1 MKKHFI
7 LAAMAVAA
15 IFAGCSNE
23 NEENLMPNEGAP
35 VNFVID
41 GPVTRTTTDATSG
54 VTSFVEGDK
63 IAIYSNGLLND
74 MAGAVFTVGGGGAL
88 TADDNKSYAF
98 NGMSGAF
105 FYAYYPTTAM
115 GSATKAEFTV
125 TADQSAEGAFGASD
139 FMTVKASVPEPTADA
154 IPLSFAHR
162 LTLVKVAL
170 SGIIASKVE
179 INNVQPTA
187 TWTYSTDAVATSGI
201 ATTITMG
208 LNGSEYWA
216 VIPAQTIN
224 TGTVLF
230 TITAGDG
237 SVYTYTPTVS
247 SIIFNEGKA
256 KKFALALAS
265 TGDGTLVSLS
275 TDMEAAWG
283 KEEGDESGNI
293 TEVPLIA
300 PVTAGTQIRPGL
312 SKRTDLQAGE
322 WGTVFTATSF
332 TANADAAEGG
342 FDINVT
348 APASGSWYNRT
359 LYYRCAKDFD
369 IAKTYTLKFKASSAE
384 AGQLWISVTGIN
396 SDPKDIFYHLN
407 APALTS
413 NNNGARVLT
422 NTKSSPT
429 EFTIIITPN
438 LTAASS
444 TTANDGD
451 FTETAYTDYYIGFC
465 ASSNTA
471 TTTYSIRDIVLTQ
484 D

>member
-15 IFAGCSNE
+15 IFASCSNE
-23 NEENLMPNEGAP
+23 NEENLMPGEGAP

-63 IAIYSNGLLND
+63 IAIYSDGLQNE

-88 TADDNKSYAF
+88 TGNASYSF
-98 NGMSGAF
+98 NGLSGAN
-105 FYAYYPTTAM
+105 FYAYYPETAK
-115 GSATKAEFTV
+115 GDAASAEFTV
-125 TADQSAEGAFGASD
+125 ATDQSVANALDTSD
-139 FMTVKASVPEPTADA
+139 FMTATNNVGAA
-154 IPLSFAHR
+154 IPDPISLSFKHR

-170 SGIIASKVE
+170 SGITASKVE
-179 INNVQPTA
+179 INNVKPTA
-187 TWTYSTDAVATSGI
+187 TWTYATDLVATSGE
-201 ATTITMG
+201 ATTIRMG
-208 LNGSEYWA
+208 LKGSEYWA
-216 VIPAQTIN
+216 VIPAQTVN

-237 SVYTYTPTVS
+237 KVYTYTPTVS

-300 PVTAGTQIRPGL
+300 PVTTSTQIRSGL

-322 WGTVFTATSF
+322 WGTVFTAASF
-332 TANADAAEGG
+332 TAIAAAQDGG
-342 FDINVT
+342 FNINVT
-348 APASGSWYNRT
+348 APVSGSWYNRT

-429 EFTIIITPN
+429 EFTIKITPN

>member
-15 IFAGCSNE
+15 IFASCSNE
-23 NEENLMPNEGAP
+23 NEENLMPSEGAP

-63 IAIYSNGLLND
+63 IAIYSDGLQNE

-88 TADDNKSYAF
+88 TGNASYSF
-98 NGMSGAF
+98 NGLSGAN
-105 FYAYYPTTAM
+105 FYAYYPETAK
-115 GSATKAEFTV
+115 GDAASAEFTV
-125 TADQSAEGAFGASD
+125 AADQSAEGAFGASD
-139 FMTVKASVPEPTADA
+139 FMTAKKNVGAATSDA
-154 IPLSFAHR
+154 ISLSFAHR

-170 SGIIASKVE
+170 SGITASKVE

-187 TWTYSTDAVATSGI
+187 TWTYSTDAVATSGN
-201 ATTITMG
+201 ATTIRMG
-208 LNGSEYWA
+208 LNGDEYWA
-216 VIPAQTIN
+216 VIPAQTVNI
-224 TGTVLF
+224 GTILF
-230 TITAGDG
+230 TITASDG
-237 SVYTYTPTVS
+237 KVYTYTPTVS
-247 SIIFNEGKA
+247 NITFNEGKA
-256 KKFALALAS
+256 KKFTLALDP
-265 TGDGTLVSLS
+265 GKQTLVSLN
-275 TDMEAAWG
+275 TNMDVTWG
-283 KEEGDESGNI
+283 NDGDESGNI
-293 TEVPLIA
+293 TELPLIA
-300 PVTAGTQIRPGL
+300 PVTASTQIRTGL
-312 SKRTDLQAGE
+312 NKRTDLQAGE

-369 IAKTYTLKFKASSAE
+369 IAKTYTLKFKASSAK

-429 EFTIIITPN
+429 EFTIKITPN
-438 LTAASS
+438 LTAISS
-444 TTANDGD
+444 TTAADGD
-451 FTETAYTDYYIGFC
+451 FSTTSYTDYYIGFC
-465 ASSNTA
+465 VSSATA
-471 TTTYSIRDIVLTQ
+471 ITLYSIRDIVLTQ

>member
-41 GPVTRTTTDATSG
+41 GPVTRTTTNADTG
-54 VTSFVEGDK
+54 VTSFVENDK
-63 IAIYSNGLLND
+63 IAIYSNGLPNE
-74 MAGAVFTVGGGGAL
+74 MVGAVFTVGSGGAL
-88 TADDNKSYAF
+88 TGDASYTF
-98 NGMSGAF
+98 NGVDGAF
-105 FYAYYPTTAM
+105 FYAYYPTTAT
-115 GSATKAEFTV
+115 GSTTNVAFTV
-125 TADQSAEGAFGASD
+125 AADQSAANALDTSD
-139 FMTVKASVPEPTADA
+139 FMTATTSVPEAKADA
-154 IPLSFAHR
+154 IPLAFKHR

-170 SGIIASKVE
+170 SGITANRVE
-179 INNVQPTA
+179 INNVMPTA
-187 TWTYSTDAVATSGI
+187 TWTYSTDNVATSGDAI
-201 ATTITMG
+201 TITMG
-208 LNGSEYWA
+208 SKGNEYWA

-230 TITAGDG
+230 TITADG
-237 SVYTYTPTVS
+237 KTYTYTPTVS
-247 SIIFNEGKA
+247 NITFNEGKA

-312 SKRTDLQAGE
+312 SKRTELQAGG
-322 WGTVFTATSF
+322 WGTVFTAASF
-332 TANADAAEGG
+332 TATAAAQDGG
-342 FDINVT
+342 FDIDVT

-359 LYYRCAKDFD
+359 LFYRGAKDFD
-369 IAKTYTLKFKASSAE
+369 ITKAYTLKFKASSAA

-396 SDPKDIFYHLN
+396 SGSKDIFYYLN
-407 APALTS
+407 APAVTGT
-413 NNNGARVLT
+413 NTGARILVNT
-422 NTKSSPT
+422 NIKEN
-429 EFTIIITPN
+429 EFTININPK
-438 LTAASS
+438 LTSEINNATS
-444 TTANDGD
+444 D
-451 FTETAYTDYYIGFC
+451 FAENTYTNYYIGFC
-465 ASSNTA
+465 ASSATA
-471 TTTYSIRDIVLTQ
+471 ITKYSIRDIVLTQ

>member
-23 NEENLMPNEGAP
+23 NEENLMPSEGAP

-41 GPVTRTTTDATSG
+41 GPVTRTTTDATTG

-63 IAIYSNGLLND
+63 IAIYSDGLQNE

-88 TADDNKSYAF
+88 TGNASYSF
-98 NGMSGAF
+98 NGLSGAN
-105 FYAYYPTTAM
+105 FYAYYPETAK
-115 GSATKAEFTV
+115 GDAASAEFTV
-125 TADQSAEGAFGASD
+125 AADQSAEGAFGASD
-139 FMTVKASVPEPTADA
+139 FMTAKKNVGAATSDA
-154 IPLSFAHR
+154 ISLSFAHR

-170 SGIIASKVE
+170 SGITASKVE

-187 TWTYSTDAVATSGI
+187 TWTYSTDAVATSGN
-201 ATTITMG
+201 ATTIRMG
-208 LNGSEYWA
+208 LNGIEYWA
-216 VIPAQTIN
+216 VIPAQTVN

-237 SVYTYTPTVS
+237 KVYTYTPTVS

-300 PVTAGTQIRPGL
+300 PVTTSTPIT
-312 SKRTDLQAGE
+312 STTDRTKLRAGE
-322 WGTVFTATSF
+322 WGSIF
-332 TANADAAEGG
+332 TANGFSATAEAAEGG

-348 APASGSWYNRT
+348 APATTGGSWHNRT
-359 LYYRCAKDFD
+359 LFYRGAKDFD
-369 IAKTYTLKFKASSAE
+369 LTKTYTLTFKASSTVD
-384 AGQLWISVTGIN
+384 GQLWISVTDKDTQDKFYYLEMPKN
-396 SDPKDIFYHLN
+396 SSIGARVFVNTKATDTEFAIKITPKST
-407 APALTS
+407 ATS
-413 NNNGARVLT
+413 NNATDGFLETSNT
-422 NTKSSPT
+422 N
-429 EFTIIITPN
+429 
-438 LTAASS
+438 
-444 TTANDGD
+444 
-451 FTETAYTDYYIGFC
+451 YYIGIS
-465 ASSNTA
+465 AHSNA
-471 TTTYSIRDIVLTQ
+471 ITTYSIRDIVLTK